1 MILRRVI
8 EHFRKQQW
16 TAIAIDFVIVVLGVF
31 LGIQVSNWNAAQA
44 DKRRGA
50 DYAQRLAADI
60 SNDLAYRHG
69 IIAYYNAV
77 YESAER
83 AVALLS
89 EPMPDAKALVV
100 NTYRATEAAF
110 APQTRA
116 TWDEIVSSGE
126 IGLLP
131 RAAVEGGLVAYF
143 GANEAQTAYAS
154 IRASSLRARVRRIIP
169 HAVQQAIREGC
180 SDRRNAQGY
189 IVGFAAECR
198 IDISG
203 AAMQKA
209 ADALKNDTEL
219 PGEYAQYFS
228 ELNTTRGPLRR
239 ELGFLE
245 SASAA
250 LVSPDG
256 AAP

>member
-8 EHFRKQQW
+8 DHFRKQEW
-16 TAIAIDFVIVVLGVF
+16 TAIAIDLVIVILGVF
-31 LGIQVSNWNAAQA
+31 IGTQVSNWNTAQA

-60 SNDLAYRHG
+60 SYDLVYRRA
-69 IIAYYNAV
+69 IMAYYNAV
-77 YESAER
+77 YESAES
-83 AVALLS
+83 AVAMLS
-89 EPMPDAKALVV
+89 QPAPDPRALVV
-100 NTYRATEAAF
+100 NAYRATEAAF

-131 RAAVEGGLVAYF
+131 RAAVENGLVSYF
-143 GANEAQTAYAS
+143 GANEAQTTYFG
-154 IRASSLRARVRRIIP
+154 IRNSSLRARVRKTIP
-169 HAVQQAIREGC
+169 HVVQEAIREGC

-198 IDISG
+198 LDISD
-203 AAMQKA
+203 AIMQQA
-209 ADALKNDTEL
+209 ADALKGDKEL
-219 PGEYAQYFS
+219 PGEFALYFS
-228 ELNTTRGPLRR
+228 DLNTTRGPLRR

-245 SASAA
+245 SANAA
-250 LVSPDG
+250 LNADKGV
-256 AAP
+256 AR